1 MIMDSNRR
9 GRTSAK
15 HKYVPS
21 SPFKGHL
28 STKSNAAVDCSV
40 PNSMLTSIKYVDQQ
54 RREKLKKDLANFS
67 SYSCCAKSSSLP
79 SSRSGSRTHSAII
92 RKTSLDSQDNDK
104 RVPQAENEC
113 PYSARSDCPSEKPYL
128 GPSHA
133 DKVVRGHSRKI
144 CSSSISDVGYR
155 AQSPRK
161 KYCGV
166 SYSPSADSIPK
177 TKCPRNFQDPASNSG
192 DLLDRHS
199 EHFTERQLPF
209 TPRTLK
215 SEAKSFLAQYRYYT
229 PARRKMKDSVGQQAE
244 AETQTELSSF
254 NSGLETTENVPHAKV
269 KQPRASSY
277 TTCGNIEKRASS
289 QTSRNSLTWDQIKD
303 DASQNSFSRATSPS
317 DTQSSTVRKTQSEEE
332 LLYLSFIQEIT
343 DEILK
348 LGLFSN
354 RVLDRLFE
362 YHISQNRHHLEEAK
376 MRHLLHILKVDLGCI
391 TEEKS
396 ERLNASFDNFDLFDS
411 ENFSTSEQLANED
424 ERVMPRPESREFQ
437 QALDLLSVE
446 QEEMNSFQAICS
458 KKSSGEDASA
468 RVNVGTDFEPLVD
481 SDEEQDVSH
490 TVGPVSSVNSTQSDF
505 ENINASGEL
514 GELSELGKL
523 GKSFTEHLQLSNGE
537 DDYHEKEEWAPEL
550 FETGTE
556 DYSRDL

>member
-1 MIMDSNRR
+1 MDSNRR

-28 STKSNAAVDCSV
+28 STKSNAAIDCSV

-54 RREKLKKDLANFS
+54 RREKLKKELANFS
-67 SYSCCAKSSSLP
+67 SYSRCAKSSSLP

-92 RKTSLDSQDNDK
+92 RKTSLESQDNDK
-104 RVPQAENEC
+104 RVPQAENEFS
-113 PYSARSDCPSEKPYL
+113 YSARSDSSSEKLYL

-144 CSSSISDVGYR
+144 CSSSISD
-155 AQSPRK
+155 
-161 KYCGV
+161 
-166 SYSPSADSIPK
+166 
-177 TKCPRNFQDPASNSG
+177 DPASNSG

-199 EHFTERQLPF
+199 EYFTERQLPF

-254 NSGLETTENVPHAKV
+254 NSGIETPENVPQAKV

-277 TTCGNIEKRASS
+277 TTCGNIEKRAS
-289 QTSRNSLTWDQIKD
+289 QASRNSLTWDQIKD

-317 DTQSSTVRKTQSEEE
+317 NTQSSTVRKIQSEEE
-332 LLYLSFIQEIT
+332 LLYLNFIQEIT

-362 YHISQNRHHLEEAK
+362 DHISQNRHRLEEAK
-376 MRHLLHILKVDLGCI
+376 MRHLLRILKVDLGCN

-396 ERLNASFDNFDLFDS
+396 ERLNANFDNFDLFDFK
-411 ENFSTSEQLANED
+411 NFSTSEQLANED
-424 ERVMPRPESREFQ
+424 ERVMPRPESQEFQ

-446 QEEMNSFQAICS
+446 QEEMDSFLSICS
-458 KKSSGEDASA
+458 KKSSREDTSG
-468 RVNVGTDFEPLVD
+468 RVNAGTDFEPSVD

-490 TVGPVSSVNSTQSDF
+490 TFGPISSINSNQSDF
-505 ENINASGEL
+505 ENIDAS

-523 GKSFTEHLQLSNGE
+523 DKSFTERLQLSSGE
-537 DDYHEKEEWAPEL
+537 DDCHEKEEQAPKF
-550 FETGTE
+550 FEKGIE
-556 DYSRDL
+556 DYSQDL

>member
-1 MIMDSNRR
+1 MDSNRR

-28 STKSNAAVDCSV
+28 STKSNAFCTDSSSLRLSTLYLIKNHMAIHYNKILSAKAAIDCSV

-54 RREKLKKDLANFS
+54 RREKLKKELANFS
-67 SYSCCAKSSSLP
+67 SYSRCAKSSSLP

-92 RKTSLDSQDNDK
+92 RKTSLESQDNDK
-104 RVPQAENEC
+104 RVPQAENEFS
-113 PYSARSDCPSEKPYL
+113 YSARSDSSSEKLYL

-144 CSSSISDVGYR
+144 CSSSISD
-155 AQSPRK
+155 
-161 KYCGV
+161 
-166 SYSPSADSIPK
+166 
-177 TKCPRNFQDPASNSG
+177 DPASNSG

-199 EHFTERQLPF
+199 EYFTERQLPF

-254 NSGLETTENVPHAKV
+254 NSGIETPENVPQAKV

-277 TTCGNIEKRASS
+277 TTCGNIEKRAS
-289 QTSRNSLTWDQIKD
+289 QASRNSLTWDQIKD

-317 DTQSSTVRKTQSEEE
+317 NTQSSTVRKIQSEEE
-332 LLYLSFIQEIT
+332 LLYLNFIQEIT

-362 YHISQNRHHLEEAK
+362 DHISQNRHRLEEAK
-376 MRHLLHILKVDLGCI
+376 MRHLLRILKVDLGCN

-396 ERLNASFDNFDLFDS
+396 ERLNANFDNFDLFDFK
-411 ENFSTSEQLANED
+411 NFSTSEQLANED
-424 ERVMPRPESREFQ
+424 ERVMPRPESQEFQ

-446 QEEMNSFQAICS
+446 QEEMDSFLSICS
-458 KKSSGEDASA
+458 KKSSREDTSG
-468 RVNVGTDFEPLVD
+468 RVNAGTDFEPSVD

-490 TVGPVSSVNSTQSDF
+490 TFGPISSINSNQSDF
-505 ENINASGEL
+505 ENIDAS

-523 GKSFTEHLQLSNGE
+523 DKSFTERLQLSSGE
-537 DDYHEKEEWAPEL
+537 DDCHEKEEQAPKF
-550 FETGTE
+550 FEKGIE
-556 DYSRDL
+556 DYSQDL

>member
-1 MIMDSNRR
+1 NADS
-9 GRTSAK
+9 AL
-15 HKYVPS
+15 
-21 SPFKGHL
+21 HL
-28 STKSNAAVDCSV
+28 F
-40 PNSMLTSIKYVDQQ
+40 Q
-54 RREKLKKDLANFS
+54 
-67 SYSCCAKSSSLP
+67 
-79 SSRSGSRTHSAII
+79 
-92 RKTSLDSQDNDK
+92 KTSLESQDNDK
-104 RVPQAENEC
+104 RVPQAENEFS
-113 PYSARSDCPSEKPYL
+113 YSARSDSSSEKLYL

-166 SYSPSADSIPK
+166 SYSPSADSILK

-199 EHFTERQLPF
+199 EYFTERQLPF

-254 NSGLETTENVPHAKV
+254 NSGIETPENVPQAKV

-277 TTCGNIEKRASS
+277 TTCGNIEKRAS
-289 QTSRNSLTWDQIKD
+289 QASRNSLTWDQIKD

-317 DTQSSTVRKTQSEEE
+317 NTQSSTVRKIQSDPSREE
-332 LLYLSFIQEIT
+332 LLYLNFIQEIT

-362 YHISQNRHHLEEAK
+362 DHISQNRHRLEEAK
-376 MRHLLHILKVDLGCI
+376 MRHLLRILKVDLGCN

-396 ERLNASFDNFDLFDS
+396 ERLNANFDNFDLFDFK
-411 ENFSTSEQLANED
+411 NFSTSEQLANED
-424 ERVMPRPESREFQ
+424 ERVMPLPESQEFQ

-446 QEEMNSFQAICS
+446 QEEMDSFLSICS
-458 KKSSGEDASA
+458 KKSSREDTSG
-468 RVNVGTDFEPLVD
+468 RVNAGTDFEPSVD

-490 TVGPVSSVNSTQSDF
+490 TFGPISSINSNQSDF
-505 ENINASGEL
+505 ENIDAS

-523 GKSFTEHLQLSNGE
+523 DKSFTERLQLSSGE
-537 DDYHEKEEWAPEL
+537 DDCHEKEEQAPKF
-550 FETGTE
+550 FEKGIE
-556 DYSRDL
+556 DYSQDL

>member
-1 MIMDSNRR
+1 MDSNRR

-28 STKSNAAVDCSV
+28 STKSNAFCTDSSSLRLSTLYLIKNHMAIHYNKILSAKAAIDCSV

-54 RREKLKKDLANFS
+54 RREKLKKELANFS
-67 SYSCCAKSSSLP
+67 SYSRCAKSSSLP

-92 RKTSLDSQDNDK
+92 RK
-104 RVPQAENEC
+104 
-113 PYSARSDCPSEKPYL
+113 
-128 GPSHA
+128 
-133 DKVVRGHSRKI
+133 
-144 CSSSISDVGYR
+144 
-155 AQSPRK
+155 
-161 KYCGV
+161 
-166 SYSPSADSIPK
+166 
-177 TKCPRNFQDPASNSG
+177 DPASNSG

-199 EHFTERQLPF
+199 EYFTERQLPF

-254 NSGLETTENVPHAKV
+254 NSGIETPENVPQAKV

-277 TTCGNIEKRASS
+277 TTCGNIEKRAS
-289 QTSRNSLTWDQIKD
+289 QASRNSLTWDQIKD

-317 DTQSSTVRKTQSEEE
+317 NTQSSTVRKIQSEEE
-332 LLYLSFIQEIT
+332 LLYLNFIQEIT

-362 YHISQNRHHLEEAK
+362 DHISQNRHRLEEAK
-376 MRHLLHILKVDLGCI
+376 MRHLLRILKVDLGCN

-396 ERLNASFDNFDLFDS
+396 ERLNANFDNFDLFDFK
-411 ENFSTSEQLANED
+411 NFSTSEQLANED
-424 ERVMPRPESREFQ
+424 ERVMPRPESQEFQ

-446 QEEMNSFQAICS
+446 QEEMDSFLSICS
-458 KKSSGEDASA
+458 KKSSREDTSG
-468 RVNVGTDFEPLVD
+468 RVNAGTDFEPSVD

-490 TVGPVSSVNSTQSDF
+490 TFGPISSINSNQSDF
-505 ENINASGEL
+505 ENIDAS

-523 GKSFTEHLQLSNGE
+523 DKSFTERLQLSSGE
-537 DDYHEKEEWAPEL
+537 DDCHEKEEQAPKF
-550 FETGTE
+550 FEKGIE
-556 DYSRDL
+556 DYSQDL